1 VIPVLIKQGT
11 WSSCLNPS
19 AFAPLHVPPPF
30 SPAFSPLSTRYFIL
44 KTQRFLKTKKKNCYI
59 IIKEVTKMTQSANRL
74 TNLQLELLK
83 LFKYNLSQ
91 KQLLEVK
98 DLLAKYF
105 ADKATREMDKLWEE
119 KGLTDETMD
128 SWLNEHMRT
137 PSE

>member
-1 VIPVLIKQGT
+1 MIEQMLGQVFLFYFKNSKIFEDEKRKLLYNNKGGKKMAQ
-11 WSSCLNPS
+11 
-19 AFAPLHVPPPF
+19 
-30 SPAFSPLSTRYFIL
+30 ST
-44 KTQRFLKTKKKNCYI
+44 
-59 IIKEVTKMTQSANRL
+59 NRL

-83 LFKYNLSQ
+83 LFKYNLNQ

-105 ADKATREMDKLWEE
+105 ADKATQEMDKLWEE
-119 KGLTDETMD
+119 KELTNETMD

>member
-1 VIPVLIKQGT
+1 MAQ
-11 WSSCLNPS
+11 
-19 AFAPLHVPPPF
+19 
-30 SPAFSPLSTRYFIL
+30 ST
-44 KTQRFLKTKKKNCYI
+44 
-59 IIKEVTKMTQSANRL
+59 NRL

-83 LFKYNLSQ
+83 LFNYNLNQ

-119 KGLTDETMD
+119 KGLTNETMD

>member
-1 VIPVLIKQGT
+1 VLNWPDPFISQISGPFLHLGDYGCRMLNSYPVQ
-11 WSSCLNPS
+11 
-19 AFAPLHVPPPF
+19 
-30 SPAFSPLSTRYFIL
+30 FIL
-44 KTQRFLKTKKKNCYI
+44 KTRRFLKTKKKNCYI
-59 IIKEVTKMTQSANRL
+59 ILKEVKKMTQSTNRL

-83 LFKYNLSQ
+83 LFKYNLNQ

-137 PSE
+137 PAE